1 MLQDAVPAQVLA
13 CLQNFK
19 TFISVFSLSS
29 GLVNISFPLEQ
40 YSLSALP
47 FYSEPYNTFK

>member
-1 MLQDAVPAQVLA
+1 MLQNAVPAQMFV

-19 TFISVFSLSS
+19 TFISVFFFSSL
-29 GLVNISFPLEQ
+29 VYISFPLEQ

-47 FYSEPYNTFK
+47 FYSETYNTFK

>member
-1 MLQDAVPAQVLA
+1 MLQNAVPAQMFV

-19 TFISVFSLSS
+19 TFISVFFSSL
-29 GLVNISFPLEQ
+29 VYISFPLEQ

-47 FYSEPYNTFK
+47 FYSETYNTFK